1 MVLFKKLLY
10 LGNFNLGKD
19 FQPRQKVKAC
29 LFICVNEPW
38 LLNDFPKKN
47 SCLTNFEYQK
57 HANYGKTIPLPST
70 STLPAIA
77 YLSDLCG

>member
-1 MVLFKKLLY
+1 MI
-10 LGNFNLGKD
+10 
-19 FQPRQKVKAC
+19 FQ
-29 LFICVNEPW
+29 
-38 LLNDFPKKN
+38 KKN